1 MYSTYLG
8 GSGND
13 GAFGVTSGPG
23 GIYVTGE
30 TRSADFPLKNA
41 VQTMIYNGVAAFVT
55 KIDDIGKVPR
65 TGLIYSTFLGGAV
78 GNSIAVN
85 QAGNAYVAG
94 QAYGDFPVKNPVQAS
109 HKGNGDAFVT
119 KIVRHPSNLEGLVA
133 FYPFDGNALDAGGR
147 GLHATVHNATQAE
160 GYEGQAYYFN
170 GTSAYLEVP
179 LDISPD
185 QYPRITIG
193 VWAKPDS
200 PDPRQVLLSHDDG
213 GFDRTLCIDDRGG
226 GSWSIFT
233 GSGVAGVGINL
244 PVDTTKWTFLAAGYT
259 NESSAYCGLWA
270 SCDSH
275 SSGVYT
281 GGQPGA
287 GKKSLRI
294 GAHPWGTDFF
304 QGRLDNV
311 FIFNRW
317 LTDDELDYIRE
328 VGAEAVLSASRAGG
342 VPPGAIELLLLN

>member
-94 QAYGDFPVKNPVQAS
+94 QAYGDFPVKNPSRQATRVME
-109 HKGNGDAFVT
+109 DAFVT

-147 GLHATVHNATQAE
+147 GLHATVHNANP
-160 GYEGQAYYFN
+160 GG
-170 GTSAYLEVP
+170 
-179 LDISPD
+179 
-185 QYPRITIG
+185 RI
-193 VWAKPDS
+193 
-200 PDPRQVLLSHDDG
+200 R
-213 GFDRTLCIDDRGG
+213 
-226 GSWSIFT
+226 
-233 GSGVAGVGINL
+233 
-244 PVDTTKWTFLAAGYT
+244 
-259 NESSAYCGLWA
+259 
-270 SCDSH
+270 
-275 SSGVYT
+275 
-281 GGQPGA
+281 GA
-287 GKKSLRI
+287 GLLFQRHLR
-294 GAHPWGTDFF
+294 
-304 QGRLDNV
+304 
-311 FIFNRW
+311 
-317 LTDDELDYIRE
+317 
-328 VGAEAVLSASRAGG
+328 LS
-342 VPPGAIELLLLN
+342 